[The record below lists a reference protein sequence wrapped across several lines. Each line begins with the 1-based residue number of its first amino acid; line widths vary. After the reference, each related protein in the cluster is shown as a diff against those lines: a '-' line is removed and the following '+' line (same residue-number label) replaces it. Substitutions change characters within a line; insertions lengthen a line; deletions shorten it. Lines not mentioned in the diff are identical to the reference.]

1 MSFLDETVK
10 IPRRTMTIFFM
21 VDTSGSMTGSKIGAV
36 NEAVQNVVPVI
47 REISS
52 SSTDAEI
59 RIAALGFSDGAR
71 WLYDEP
77 KPAADFQ
84 WKDLTAGGRTDLGAA
99 CTELESK
106 LHRSGFMKSAAGSFA
121 PAVIILSDGGPTDRD
136 FEKRLEALWGN
147 GWFRHAIKFAIAIG
161 EDADMDILAGFT
173 GDRSSVFSVS
183 SIDDLRRMIRFVSV
197 TSAQIG
203 SRGNTAA
210 GAPVSG
216 FDSCDDWE

>member
-71 WLYDEP
+71 WL
-77 KPAADFQ
+77 
-84 WKDLTAGGRTDLGAA
+84 
-99 CTELESK
+99 
-106 LHRSGFMKSAAGSFA
+106 
-121 PAVIILSDGGPTDRD
+121 
-136 FEKRLEALWGN
+136 
-147 GWFRHAIKFAIAIG
+147 
-161 EDADMDILAGFT
+161 
-173 GDRSSVFSVS
+173 
-183 SIDDLRRMIRFVSV
+183 
-197 TSAQIG
+197 
-203 SRGNTAA
+203 
-210 GAPVSG
+210 
-216 FDSCDDWE
+216 